1 MLWAQSR
8 FLEAMLKVN
17 IPDLCVSDLA
27 LEHVYYSFLGGIAD
41 GAHVGGGVLKTKLLA
56 HDWKHSM

>member
-17 IPDLCVSDLA
+17 LSDLFVSDLA
-27 LEHVYYSFLGGIAD
+27 LEHVHNLLPSGTTDVTRAGGGI
-41 GAHVGGGVLKTKLLA
+41 LEMELLA
-56 HDWKHSM
+56 HDWKLAV

>member
-17 IPDLCVSDLA
+17 LPDLCVSDLA
-27 LEHVYYSFLGGIAD
+27 LKHVHNLLPGGTTDVARAGGGI
-41 GAHVGGGVLKTKLLA
+41 LEMELLA
-56 HDWKHSM
+56 HDWKLAV